1 MARACPRCGRDVLIT
16 KYKDG
21 YGIVCLRCRLR
32 HAVKAADEARAY
44 DAFLEELA
52 KGEVGL
58 GSRAL
63 KELKEEVGAEGY
75 EFDGL
80 PQAVKGLLLQKE
92 NYPVRYKLFKETE
105 GVYGS
110 SIDAS
115 DLHPSLK
122 QYLAK
127 KWIQRLYR
135 FQERAIEL
143 IMGGKNVAIVAPTAS
158 GKTEAFALPIVQRL
172 LRSRKKGVQALLV
185 YPTKALARDQL
196 KKFKELEEVSGV
208 RFEVFDGDTSDKDRK
223 RILASPPQV
232 LITNP
237 DMLHLHL
244 MMHGSSFRGLILD
257 IDYLV
262 LDEIHEYTGAFGA
275 NVHFILKRLRRFKDF
290 QIIGASATIGN
301 PKEFAAQLF
310 DKGVEIVEESTG
322 KKGAVHFLMLYPI
335 ERSDTSLIIEAL
347 QNLVWN
353 GYRILA
359 FANSHKN
366 AEVIARIAKR
376 MKIRAAVH
384 RAGLLR
390 EYRHEVE
397 DSFRSGELDALV
409 ATPTLELGI
418 DIGDLDAV
426 VSQLVNFTRL
436 IQRIGRAGRKGQ
448 ESVAILALRGDDPIS
463 SYYKNHPDDYFTD
476 IEPAY
481 IEPRNEV
488 VARFQ
493 ILASSLDKPLKR
505 GETGFQEIED
515 KLSAEGLLVNAPRGM
530 VASIEAKRALAKYNI
545 RGIGDS
551 VVIREGKRIIG
562 ERSMPMAARE
572 LHPGAIYLHGGRSY
586 RSKSFYFVYGVGTAY
601 VGYEREEDVRTE
613 ALRFSQPELVA
624 ILERRRCF
632 SAEVLYCKLKITEVV
647 HGYVVKDV
655 YSGKKLAQ
663 QSLEKPIMYT
673 YETLGLVFAAPPNE
687 IAAPGKT
694 SSEVLSGSF
703 HATEHVLIES
713 SNMLVGGGS
722 GEIGGVAMGA
732 SGVIFVYDGAPG
744 GNGLSKLLYD
754 RFEEAVQRSLKILK
768 ECGCASEDGCPSC
781 TYSYQCGNNNSP
793 LHKTGAIASL
803 EAFIQGAETEVE
815 VEEYREEKPIV

>member
-32 HAVKAADEARAY
+32 HAVKAKDEVSAY
-44 DAFLEELA
+44 SAFLGDLEN
-52 KGEVGL
+52 GEVGL
-58 GSRAL
+58 GSRVL
-63 KELKEEVGAEGY
+63 KELKEEVKAEGY
-75 EFDGL
+75 EFDAL
-80 PQAVKGLLLQKE
+80 PQAIKGLLLQKE
-92 NYPVRYKLFKETE
+92 NYPVRYKLFKESE
-105 GVYGS
+105 GVYGDL
-110 SIDAS
+110 IEDS

-122 QYLAK
+122 KYLAGRGIK
-127 KWIQRLYR
+127 RLYG

-143 IMGGKNVAIVAPTAS
+143 IMRGINVAIVAPTAS

-172 LRSRKKGVQALLV
+172 LGSKGKGVRALLV

-196 KKFKELEEVSGV
+196 KKFKELEEATGV
-208 RFEVFDGDTSDKDRK
+208 RFEVFDGDTPGKERK
-223 RILASPPQV
+223 KILSSPPQV

-237 DMLHLHL
+237 DMLNWHL
-244 MMHGSSFRGLILD
+244 MMPGSDFRGLILD

-262 LDEIHEYTGAFGA
+262 LDEIHEYVGSFGA

-290 QIIGASATIGN
+290 QLVGASATIGN
-301 PKEFAAQLF
+301 PKEFASQLF
-310 DKGVEIVEESTG
+310 DAKVEVVEEKAG
-322 KKGAVHFLMLYPI
+322 KKGAVHFLMLYPL
-335 ERSDTSLIIEAL
+335 ERSDTSLIVEAL

-353 GYRILA
+353 GYKVLV

-376 MKIRAAVH
+376 NKLRAAVH
-384 RAGLLR
+384 RAGLLP

-397 DSFRSGELDALV
+397 DSFRAGELDAIV

-418 DIGDLDAV
+418 DIGDVDGV
-426 VSQLVNFTRL
+426 TSQLVNFTRL

-448 ESVAILALRGDDPIS
+448 ESVAVLALRGDDPIS
-463 SYYKNHPDDYFTD
+463 AYYKNHPNDYFTD

-488 VARFQ
+488 VARYQ
-493 ILASSLDKPLKR
+493 ILASSLDKPLKH
-505 GETGFQEIED
+505 GEMFQEIVE
-515 KLSAEGLLVNAPRGM
+515 KLLAEGLLVKTPRGL
-530 VASIEAKRALAKYNI
+530 VASEAARKALAKYNI
-545 RGIGDS
+545 RGIGDN
-551 VVIREGKRIIG
+551 VMIRLGRRIIG

-572 LHPGAIYLHGGRSY
+572 LHPGAIYLHGGRAY
-586 RSKSFYFVYGVGTAY
+586 RSNAFYFGYGAGSAIVQY
-601 VGYEREEDVRTE
+601 SQEENEKTE
-613 ALRFSQPELVA
+613 ALRFSQPELIEV
-624 ILERRRCF
+624 LERKRCF
-632 SAEVLYCKLKITEVV
+632 SSEVLYCKLRMTEVV

-663 QSLEKPIMYT
+663 KSLEEPIRYT
-673 YETLGLVFAAPPNE
+673 YETLGLVFAAPPPKD
-687 IAAPGKT
+687 IAAPGKST
-694 SSEVLSGSF
+694 SELLGGSF

-722 GEIGGVAMGA
+722 GEVGGVSMGS

-754 RFEEAVQRSLKILK
+754 RFEEAVTRSLRILK

-793 LHKTGAIASL
+793 LNKAGAIASL
-803 EAFIQGAETEVE
+803 EALIGGAETEVE
-815 VEEYREEKPIV
+815 IEEYREEKPIV